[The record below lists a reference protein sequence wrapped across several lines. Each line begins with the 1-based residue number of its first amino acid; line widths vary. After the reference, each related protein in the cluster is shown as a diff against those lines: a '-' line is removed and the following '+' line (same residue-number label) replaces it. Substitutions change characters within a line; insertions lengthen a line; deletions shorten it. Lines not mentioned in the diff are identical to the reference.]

1 MEEINM
7 PISINAREFS
17 QEAETNLRIFLKQF
31 SIQEREKLLNDL
43 PDLVKSCLAGEASYH
58 NDQVIYAL
66 VLYGCRT
73 LIDTMYKE
81 HCQQIEK
88 GWN

>member
-1 MEEINM
+1 M
-7 PISINAREFS
+7 PISINARELS
-17 QEAETNLRIFLKQF
+17 QEAETNLRTFLKRF

-43 PDLVKSCLAGEASYH
+43 PELVKECLAGNESAN